1 MKESCFIDDQTIKDF
16 TSNLKTL
23 RRTVG
28 WTQEEL
34 AKKVG
39 VTRQTI
45 TAIEN
50 GSNLPSATL
59 VAALAGVFFATATF
73 MPVLSAVV
81 GVTGIGN
88 VFKKIF
94 GNDIKKY

>member
-1 MKESCFIDDQTIKDF
+1 MSSVSQNEIKKYIK
-16 TSNLKTL
+16 NLKFL
-23 RRTVG
+23 RHSAG

-50 GSNLPSATL
+50 KKLIPSVTLFLAIAGIFVISSSSNPIVKGVSQATGL
-59 VAALAGVFFATATF
+59 D
-73 MPVLSAVV
+73 
-81 GVTGIGN
+81 
-88 VFKKIF
+88 KIF
-94 GNDIKKY
+94 GKVLKD